1 MPSRPTWR
9 WSKFNLNNMSAKLGQ
24 AQSGQAKL
32 VLASTS
38 RYRRELLSRLGLPFE
53 VAAPDVD
60 ETPQAGESPSQTAL
74 RLAESKA
81 RAVAE
86 QFADSLIIGSD
97 QVLLLDDV
105 QLGKPGNFENA
116 FKQLKKMQGK
126 VMVFHTALC
135 LLNSQSGKL
144 QLRDVPTTVHLRA
157 LSDAQIESYLK
168 KEQPYDCAGSAR
180 SEGLGIALIARYET
194 ADPNALIGL
203 PLIALTEMLANEG
216 VDPLL

>member
-1 MPSRPTWR
+1 M
-9 WSKFNLNNMSAKLGQ
+9 
-24 AQSGQAKL
+24 KL

-38 RYRRELLSRLGLPFE
+38 RYRRELLLRLGLAFE
-53 VAAPDVD
+53 VATPDVD
-60 ETPQAGESPSQTAL
+60 ETPLPDELPGHTVL

-81 RAVAE
+81 RAVAG
-86 QFADSLIIGSD
+86 QFPDSLVIGSD
-97 QVLLLDDV
+97 QVLMLDDE

-126 VMVFHTALC
+126 AMVFHTALC
-135 LLNSQSGKL
+135 LLNTRSDKL
-144 QLRDVPTTVHLRA
+144 QLCDIPTTIHLRA
-157 LSDAQIESYLK
+157 LSDAQIKSYLH